1 VRKLYCVNR
10 AVPNLPI
17 NIEDA
22 ARSEKEFEKAELV
35 SDVIALFM
43 LFFYYWSGQ
52 LIPYA
57 CLWSNTILYLLYYVI
72 VPLYLPQE

>member
-1 VRKLYCVNR
+1 MRKLYCVNR

-35 SDVIALFM
+35 SDAIALFL
-43 LFFYYWSGQ
+43 LFFY
-52 LIPYA
+52 
-57 CLWSNTILYLLYYVI
+57 
-72 VPLYLPQE
+72 